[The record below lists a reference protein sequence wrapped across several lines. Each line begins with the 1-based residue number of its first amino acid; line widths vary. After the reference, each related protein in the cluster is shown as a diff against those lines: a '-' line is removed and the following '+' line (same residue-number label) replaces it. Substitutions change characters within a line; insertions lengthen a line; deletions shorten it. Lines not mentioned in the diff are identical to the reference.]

1 MEIITPGIRLARDG
15 VQDQNKNRVIT
26 PKKAFENGATA
37 IVIGRSVTKGSVKK
51 NIQKLIRSLN

>member
-1 MEIITPGIRLARDG
+1 MGDKTK
-15 VQDQNKNRVIT
+15 DQKRIMS